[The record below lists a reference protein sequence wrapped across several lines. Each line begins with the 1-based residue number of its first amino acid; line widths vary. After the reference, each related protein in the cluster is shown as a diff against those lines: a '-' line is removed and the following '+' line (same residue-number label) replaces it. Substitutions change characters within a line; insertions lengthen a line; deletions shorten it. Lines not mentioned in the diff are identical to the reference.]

1 VTEPPRAKRHAGG
14 DSRTQRRA
22 ELEAVA
28 TDLPSR
34 ATHVVGPAH
43 RVWLQEDGV
52 LIFGRGVQKLLWRV
66 AETGSLHQAAADL
79 GMSYSKAW
87 SSVRETEQR
96 LGIPLL
102 ERQAGGTRGGG
113 SALTP
118 EAQDL
123 LERFDAL
130 TRDAYVALNELYR
143 KHFADAP
150 FDIADA
156 HPEHD
161 RPGT

>member
-1 VTEPPRAKRHAGG
+1 MTEKPRAKRHAGG
-14 DSRTQRRA
+14 DSRAQRRT

-34 ATHVVGPAH
+34 TTHVVGPAH
-43 RVWLQEDGV
+43 RVWLQEEGV
-52 LIFGRGVQKLLWRV
+52 LVFGRGVQKLLWLV
-66 AETGSLHQAAADL
+66 DQTGSLHKAAAEL

-87 SSVRETEQR
+87 STVRETEER
-96 LGIPLL
+96 LGMPLL
-102 ERQAGGTRGGG
+102 ERQTGGTRGGG
-113 SALTP
+113 SALTF
-118 EAQDL
+118 EAKDL
-123 LERFDAL
+123 LARFDAL
-130 TRDAYVALNELYR
+130 TSDAYVALNELYR

-150 FDIADA
+150 FGIAEA